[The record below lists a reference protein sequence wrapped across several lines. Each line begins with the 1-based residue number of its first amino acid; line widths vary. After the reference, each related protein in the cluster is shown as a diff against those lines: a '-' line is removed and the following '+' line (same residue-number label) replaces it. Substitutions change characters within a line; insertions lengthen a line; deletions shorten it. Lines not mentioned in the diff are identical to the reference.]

1 MRIATSQLY
10 DRPMSLMARL
20 TAEADT
26 AQTQIATQK
35 QFTAPSGNASAYLK
49 LQGLKRA
56 GADDSAYSAN
66 IVTAQSLLSQS
77 DSTLGSIETQLQ
89 RAQELTSQAATGTL
103 TDANR
108 QAIAKELD
116 TIRDELFAL
125 ANSKDTR
132 GQPLFG
138 SATGNEAYA
147 KAADGT
153 ISFVGSGAPSPIPVS
168 AGDAIHATVPGD
180 DLFGSGAGDMFAVI
194 ADLSAALKT
203 GGDVKAATGSA
214 LSAFTGLL
222 SEVGAGRASVG
233 ARGARLELDA
243 DRLADI
249 AIDREAVRGGIEDTD
264 IASAMTQLQKT
275 LTVLQ
280 ATQASFTKLTALSL
294 FDYLR

>member
-1 MRIATSQLY
+1 MRITTSQLY

-20 TAEADT
+20 TAEADSV
-26 AQTQIATQK
+26 QTQIATQK
-35 QFTAPSGNASAYLK
+35 KFIAPSGNASGYLQ

-77 DSTLGSIETQLQ
+77 DATLGSVETQLQ
-89 RAQELTSQAATGTL
+89 RAQELTTQAATGTL

-116 TIRDELFAL
+116 SIRDELFAL

-138 SATGNEAYA
+138 SATGSEAYA

-153 ISFVGSGAPSPIPVS
+153 ISFIGSGAPSPIPVS

-180 DLFGSGAGDMFAVI
+180 QLFGTGANDMFAVL
-194 ADLSAALKT
+194 ADLSAALKA

-214 LSAFTGLL
+214 LTAFTARL
-222 SEVGAGRASVG
+222 SDVGAGRASVG
-233 ARGARLELDA
+233 ARSARLDLDA
-243 DRLADI
+243 DRLSDI
-249 AIDREAVRGGIEDTD
+249 AIDREAARGSIEDTD
-264 IASAMTQLQKT
+264 IASAMTQLSKT

-280 ATQASFTKLTALSL
+280 ATQASFTKLSSLSL